1 MKCSYHP
8 DKDAMA
14 RCSQC
19 NKPLCDE
26 CAIPEGGKSFIC
38 SRCAALMAARDAV
51 EGIDRRVEERESKK
65 QEQEAKKKKKNK
77 MWVVCQWVILAACI
91 AVIAIQVPRVL
102 SMFDEEKPIRQG
114 TYATNENT
122 DKCVRNLWRIAR
134 LLQEGKQ
141 PGTDLVCP
149 ETGSAYVVT
158 TGETDIVVSCPNPGA
173 HGFSAI
179 SVSRKHPV
187 PRIVK

>member
-8 DKDAMA
+8 DKDAIA

-51 EGIDRRVEERESKK
+51 EGIDRRVEKRESKK

-77 MWVVCQWVILAACI
+77 MWVVCQCVILAACI
-91 AVIAIQVPRVL
+91 VIIAIQVPRL
-102 SMFDEEKPIRQG
+102 MSSFEEKKPIRQG
-114 TYATNENT
+114 TYATNKNT
-122 DKCVRNLWRIAR
+122 DKCVRNLWHIAR

-149 ETGSAYVVT
+149 ETGSAYVVAT
-158 TGETDIVVSCPNPGA
+158 NEDDTIVRCPNPGA
-173 HGFSAI
+173 HGFSEI
-179 SVSRKHPV
+179 RVSLKHPV
-187 PRIVK
+187 PEVIK